1 MQNLIN
7 KTFEEYN
14 IVADKKSGLD
24 MQVFVNSML
33 KYNETHNLTAITEIN
48 DVVYKHILDSVL
60 PYKLFEKGKKILD
73 IGCGAGFPS
82 VPLSII
88 NRELDITA
96 IDSVQ
101 KKVEFVRLVKN
112 QLDLDN
118 LQVLHTR
125 IEDFANDDKFREKF
139 DIVVSRAVAPL
150 NIILE
155 YSAPMLKNGGYI
167 LAYKGQN
174 YENEIEI
181 AENALKILNCTVKS
195 IEKYHINEIDT
206 DRYVLVIRK
215 NSTVRSKYPRK
226 QNKPRLKPV

>member
-14 IVADKKSGLD
+14 IVVDKKCGLD

-48 DVVYKHILDSVL
+48 DVMYKHILDSVL
-60 PYKLFEKGKKILD
+60 PYELFEKGKKILD

-88 NRELDITA
+88 NRNLDITA
-96 IDSVQ
+96 IDSVK
-101 KKVEFVRLVKN
+101 KKVEFIRLVKN

-125 IEDFANDDKFREKF
+125 IEDFANKDDFREKF

-174 YENEIEI
+174 YENEVET
-181 AENALKILNCTVKS
+181 AKTAMKILDCT
-195 IEKYHINEIDT
+195 IEEIKKYHINEIDT
-206 DRYVLVIRK
+206 DRFVLVIRK
-215 NSTVRSKYPRK
+215 NSTISRKYPRN
-226 QNKPRLKPV
+226 QNKPRLKPL

>member
-7 KTFEEYN
+7 KTFDEYN
-14 IVADKKSGLD
+14 IVVDKKCGLD
-24 MQVFVNSML
+24 MQVFVDSML

-48 DVVYKHILDSVL
+48 DVMYKHILDSVL

-88 NRELDITA
+88 NRNLDITA

-101 KKVEFVRLVKN
+101 KKTEFVRIVKN
-112 QLDLDN
+112 KLNLDN

-125 IEDFANDDKFREKF
+125 IEDFASDDKFRESF

-174 YENEIEI
+174 YENEVEM
-181 AENALKILNCTVKS
+181 AANAMKVLDCTIQSV
-195 IEKYHINEIDT
+195 EKYHINEIET
-206 DRYVLVIRK
+206 DRFVLVIRK
-215 NSTVRSKYPRK
+215 NSKISPKYPRK
-226 QNKPRLKPV
+226 QNKPRLKPL

>member
-174 YENEIEI
+174 YENEIET

-215 NSTVRSKYPRK
+215 NSTISSKYPRK
-226 QNKPRLKPV
+226 QNKPRLKPL

>member
-60 PYKLFEKGKKILD
+60 SYKLFEKGKKILD

-174 YENEIEI
+174 YENEIET

-215 NSTVRSKYPRK
+215 NSTISSKYPRK
-226 QNKPRLKPV
+226 QNKPRLKPL